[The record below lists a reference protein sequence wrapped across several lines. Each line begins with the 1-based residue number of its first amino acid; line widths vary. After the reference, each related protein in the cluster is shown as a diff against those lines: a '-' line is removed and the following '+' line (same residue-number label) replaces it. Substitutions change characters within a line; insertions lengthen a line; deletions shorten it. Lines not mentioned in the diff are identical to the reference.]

1 MDAENQYN
9 IPVIFDCCVNS
20 CQLSEN
26 VMLKVLQD
34 SRTNSFSHRC
44 DMLSRVDVMADRK
57 IGFCASVPHEV
68 FEELKDYRMFPNW
81 FEAYKCV
88 ENIMKNY
95 MDKHQYFCKQVKS
108 CTNKSCP
115 GACFALTA
123 NLVKEEM
130 KKPQF
135 VQKWHKLRR
144 DLVDF
149 I

>member
-1 MDAENQYN
+1 
-9 IPVIFDCCVNS
+9 
-20 CQLSEN
+20 
-26 VMLKVLQD
+26 
-34 SRTNSFSHRC
+34 
-44 DMLSRVDVMADRK
+44 MLSRVDVMADRK

-149 I
+149 LSCSTNKWRKSPLFRIKIKASKNNTAIKERYAINDNVPDVW